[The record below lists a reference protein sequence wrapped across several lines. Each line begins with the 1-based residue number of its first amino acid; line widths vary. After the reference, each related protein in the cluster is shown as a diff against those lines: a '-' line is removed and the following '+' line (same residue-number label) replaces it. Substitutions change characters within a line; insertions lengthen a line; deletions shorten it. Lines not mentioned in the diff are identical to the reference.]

1 MRTVLLDTW
10 TTILKN
16 VSKIL
21 STCDGEHILLHKR
34 QHIGQTCTDGGGS
47 NESFCTTAEGLCAQG
62 ERHSLRLWACL
73 TSFHPVGTQP
83 SAAKLQE
90 TVIQL
95 SPEIHLPRAQASQLA
110 SVGISFSCSRMAVKY
125 PCFSDT
131 LIERGEKLVTW
142 DWRNLTGAVTG
153 NISTSSR
160 FVPSQTFIFPYC
172 EKYIYQI

>member
-16 VSKIL
+16 VSKIP
-21 STCDGEHILLHKR
+21 SICDGEHILLHKQ
-34 QHIGQTCTDGGGS
+34 QHIGQMCRDRGGS

-62 ERHSLRLWACL
+62 ERHSLRIWACL
-73 TSFHPVGTQP
+73 TSFHPEGTQP

-95 SPEIHLPRAQASQLA
+95 STEIHFPTSLPSWFQWESHL
-110 SVGISFSCSRMAVKY
+110 SCFRIAVKY
-125 PCFSDT
+125 TRFSDT